1 MFFGFKLFYI
11 GQAYR
16 RMGDFD
22 KALEYYDKARNHVL
36 KQDIPNAT
44 ITLPKFHKVDQLQY
58 RQGNLNEAMNTY
70 SRNNGRTSLLDS
82 MNAVQQLFGVDQLKE
97 LIYYLGHVKEEN
109 DFHSELSHIY
119 DLIGILCHKHQKYDQ
134 AIRL

>member
-1 MFFGFKLFYI
+1 MFSGFKLFYI

-44 ITLPKFHKVDQLQY
+44 ITLPKFHKVGQLQY
-58 RQGNLNEAMNTY
+58 RRGNLNEAMNTY
-70 SRNNGRTSLLDS
+70 SRNIGRTSLLDS
-82 MNAVQQLFGVDQLKE
+82 MMQCNNYLE
-97 LIYYLGHVKEEN
+97 LIN
-109 DFHSELSHIY
+109 
-119 DLIGILCHKHQKYDQ
+119 
-134 AIRL
+134 

>member
-44 ITLPKFHKVDQLQY
+44 ITLPKFHKVGQLQY

-97 LIYYLGHVKEEN
+97 LI
-109 DFHSELSHIY
+109 I
-119 DLIGILCHKHQKYDQ
+119 
-134 AIRL
+134 